1 MSRILAL
8 GNYFRKPLQF
18 CRRLL
23 TPLDRPRTR
32 TDDNQ
37 SIIRDFCLNGE
48 RDVSIGGES
57 ENMSRVLVGEIS
69 RGNGFKV
76 RKAALH
82 VVRLEHATRDH
93 LLSMLFCFLSPFLPT
108 LCARTGSVDAPPAN
122 RGEAKMRRSRGQIWS
137 IRATCTVKKALIPN
151 LLFIFFE
158 FSSHL
163 VGQLSTWTR
172 SIRIY
177 WNRMTSI
184 LNIRNETPFR
194 RIP

>member
-1 MSRILAL
+1 MS
-8 GNYFRKPLQF
+8 
-18 CRRLL
+18 
-23 TPLDRPRTR
+23 
-32 TDDNQ
+32 
-37 SIIRDFCLNGE
+37 IRGK
-48 RDVSIGGES
+48 S
-57 ENMSRVLVGEIS
+57 EIMSRVLVDEMS
-69 RGNGFKV
+69 RGDRVKV
-76 RKAALH
+76 RKATLR

-93 LLSMLFCFLSPFLPT
+93 LLYMLFCFLSPFLPT

-137 IRATCTVKKALIPN
+137 IRATCTVKKALISN

-158 FSSHL
+158 FSNHP
-163 VGQLSTWTR
+163 VGQLSTWTG
-172 SIRIY
+172 SMKIY